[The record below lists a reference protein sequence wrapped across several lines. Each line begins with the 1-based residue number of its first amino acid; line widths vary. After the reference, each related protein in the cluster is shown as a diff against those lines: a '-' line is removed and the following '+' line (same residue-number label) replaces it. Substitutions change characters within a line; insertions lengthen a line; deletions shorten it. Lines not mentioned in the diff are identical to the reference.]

1 MPYKDLEKRRT
12 YQRDYKRQKRARA
25 KLLKMECQ
33 TLSNPKEA
41 SKAGRANARR
51 KAYVCPKLPSY
62 SFPGMIVFKNGIFVT
77 DQSRRTK
84 EN

>member
-33 TLSNPKEA
+33 TCQTPKRPVKPGGQTQGEKPMYA
-41 SKAGRANARR
+41 
-51 KAYVCPKLPSY
+51 PSFQATA
-62 SFPGMIVFKNGIFVT
+62 FPA
-77 DQSRRTK
+77 
-84 EN
+84 